1 MTTGD
6 EMKIQID
13 ETDFKQLS
21 PAVQREL
28 LERFVGDSG
37 VYNRRRR
44 RAEPAKLDWRR
55 PIDLSPEQAQRL
67 VHGLSEDHRRRLALF
82 TRKNGRV
89 RMKEILALTGETDLR
104 ATSAF
109 QRVVTRRLRRL
120 IEDPERKAQLIAW
133 DFDATRWDDDRI
145 TIVDGVYYVSEPT
158 AAALRA
164 CLKPKG
170 DKAD

>member
-1 MTTGD
+1 
-6 EMKIQID
+6 MKIQID
-13 ETDFKQLS
+13 EADFKQLS

-28 LERFVGDSG
+28 LERFAGDSG
-37 VYNRRRR
+37 VYGRRR
-44 RAEPAKLDWRR
+44 RAKPAKLDWRR
-55 PIDLSPEQAQRL
+55 PIDLSPELAQRL

-104 ATSAF
+104 ATTAF

-133 DFDATRWDDDRI
+133 DFDATRWDEDRI
-145 TIVDGVYYVSEPT
+145 TIVDGVYYVTEPT
-158 AAALRA
+158 AAALRS

-170 DKAD
+170 GKAQAD

>member
-1 MTTGD
+1 
-6 EMKIQID
+6 MKIQID

-28 LERFVGDSG
+28 LERFAGDSG
-37 VYNRRRR
+37 VYRRSRQR
-44 RAEPAKLDWRR
+44 DKPVNLDWRR
-55 PIDLSPEQAQRL
+55 PIDLSLEQAQRL
-67 VHGLSEDHRRRLALF
+67 VHGLSEDHRRRLTLF

-104 ATSAF
+104 ATTAF

-133 DFDATRWDDDRI
+133 DFDATKWDEDRI

-158 AAALRA
+158 AAALRS
-164 CLKPKG
+164 CLNPKG
-170 DKAD
+170 SKV

>member
-1 MTTGD
+1 
-6 EMKIQID
+6 MKIQID
-13 ETDFKQLS
+13 ESDFKQLS

-28 LERFVGDSG
+28 LERFAGDSG
-37 VYNRRRR
+37 VYRRRR
-44 RAEPAKLDWRR
+44 QRDKPVKLDWRR
-55 PIDLSPEQAQRL
+55 PIDLSLEQAQRL
-67 VHGLSEDHRRRLALF
+67 VHGLSEDHRRRLTLF
-82 TRKNGRV
+82 IRKNGRV

-104 ATSAF
+104 ATTAF

-133 DFDATRWDDDRI
+133 DFDATKWDEDRI
-145 TIVDGVYYVSEPT
+145 TIVDGVYYVSEAT

-170 DKAD
+170 GKGN

>member
-1 MTTGD
+1 
-6 EMKIQID
+6 MKIQID

-28 LERFVGDSG
+28 LERFAGDGG
-37 VYNRRRR
+37 VYGRSRRRTK
-44 RAEPAKLDWRR
+44 PAKPDWRR
-55 PIDLSPEQAQRL
+55 PLDLSPKQAQRL
-67 VHGLSEDHRRRLALF
+67 IHGLSKDHRRRLALF
-82 TRKNGRV
+82 ARKNGRV

-104 ATSAF
+104 ATTAF

-133 DFDATRWDDDRI
+133 DFDATKWDEDRI

-170 DKAD
+170 GKAN

>member
-1 MTTGD
+1 
-6 EMKIQID
+6 MKIQID
-13 ETDFKQLS
+13 ETDFQQLS

-28 LERFVGDSG
+28 LERFAGDSG
-37 VYNRRRR
+37 VYSRSRR
-44 RAEPAKLDWRR
+44 RAKPAKLDWRR
-55 PIDLSPEQAQRL
+55 PLDLSAEQAQRL

-82 TRKNGRV
+82 ARKNGRV

-104 ATSAF
+104 ATTAF

-133 DFDATRWDDDRI
+133 DFDATKWDEDRI

-158 AAALRA
+158 AAALRS

-170 DKAD
+170 GKAN

>member
-1 MTTGD
+1 
-6 EMKIQID
+6 MKIQID

-28 LERFVGDSG
+28 LERFAGDGG
-37 VYNRRRR
+37 VYGRSRRRDK
-44 RAEPAKLDWRR
+44 PARLDWRR
-55 PIDLSPEQAQRL
+55 PLDLSLEQVQRL

-82 TRKNGRV
+82 ARKNGRV

-104 ATSAF
+104 ATTAF

-133 DFDATRWDDDRI
+133 DFDATKWDDDRI

-164 CLKPKG
+164 CLKPKPG
-170 DKAD
+170 KAN

>member
-1 MTTGD
+1 
-6 EMKIQID
+6 MKIQID
-13 ETDFKQLS
+13 ESDFKQLS

-28 LERFVGDSG
+28 LERFAGDGG
-37 VYNRRRR
+37 VYGRNRRR
-44 RAEPAKLDWRR
+44 AKPAKLDWRR
-55 PIDLSPEQAQRL
+55 PLDLSVEQAQRL

-82 TRKNGRV
+82 ARKNGRV

-104 ATSAF
+104 ATTAF

-133 DFDATRWDDDRI
+133 DFDATKWDDDRI

-164 CLKPKG
+164 CLKRKG
-170 DKAD
+170 GKAN